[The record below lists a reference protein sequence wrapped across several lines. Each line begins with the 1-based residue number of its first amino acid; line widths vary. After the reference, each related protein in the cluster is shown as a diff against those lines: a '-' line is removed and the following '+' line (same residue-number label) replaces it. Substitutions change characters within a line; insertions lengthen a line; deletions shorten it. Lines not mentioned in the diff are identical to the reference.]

1 MATRGMI
8 VDLAMIS
15 GLWASGEDLLPQA
28 NVCSISSNVCKLAAV
43 GLGWDRAFGKVD
55 DMGIVDQKGKLWV
68 EIDEK
73 GAIRP
78 VWHAFEL
85 F

>member
-1 MATRGMI
+1 
-8 VDLAMIS
+8 
-15 GLWASGEDLLPQA
+15 LLLT
-28 NVCSISSNVCKLAAV
+28 IYSSNVCKLAAV

-55 DMGIVDQKGKLWV
+55 AMGLVDQEGKRWV
-68 EIDEK
+68 EIDEQ
-73 GAIRP
+73 GQIRP